1 MNQINEQLKSLH
13 LSHAA
18 SALEQQREQ
27 LSTYAE
33 LNFEERLSLLLESEL
48 LGRNQTKI
56 QRLKRQAKLRVDA
69 LPSQII
75 YKEGRGLK
83 RTQMSELLTGGYL
96 QKKQNVLI
104 TGATGAGKTYVA
116 CALAAQAC
124 EQLYS
129 VRYHRL
135 SRLLDDLSSGR
146 LDGTYQK
153 QLLAL
158 SRKQLLILDD
168 WGMEK
173 LSPDHAGHLLEL
185 LEDRYQTSS
194 TIMISQLP
202 VKEWYN
208 MIGNATVADA
218 LLDRLIHNSHRI
230 ELEGES
236 MRKLAQSGQ
245 VE

>member
-1 MNQINEQLKSLH
+1 MNQVDEQLMALR
-13 LSHAA
+13 LGHAA
-18 SALEQQREQ
+18 KALEQQRVQ
-27 LSTYAE
+27 LSTYTE
-33 LNFEERLSLLLESEL
+33 LTFEERLSLLLESEV
-48 LGRNQTKI
+48 LGRSQAKTK
-56 QRLKRQAKLRVDA
+56 RLIRQAKLRVDA
-69 LPSQII
+69 YPSQLI

-83 RTQMSELLTGGYL
+83 RVQMSELLTGSYL
-96 QKKQNVLI
+96 ANRQNILI

-116 CALAAQAC
+116 CALATQAC
-124 EQLYS
+124 EQQHS
-129 VRYHRL
+129 VRYYRL
-135 SRLLDDLSSGR
+135 SRLLDELSASR
-146 LDGTYQK
+146 LDGSYRK

-158 SRKQLLILDD
+158 SKKQLLILDD

-173 LSPDHAGHLLEL
+173 LSQDHAGHLLEV
-185 LEDRYQTSS
+185 LEDRYQTTS

-245 VE
+245 LE

>member
-1 MNQINEQLKSLH
+1 MNSINEQLKSLR
-13 LSHAA
+13 LGHAA
-18 SALEQQREQ
+18 AALEQQREQ
-27 LSTYAE
+27 SSTYAE
-33 LNFEERLSLLLESEL
+33 LGFDERLSLLLESEI
-48 LGRNQTKI
+48 LGRNQAKVM
-56 QRLKRQAKLRVDA
+56 RLKRQAKLRIDGLA
-69 LPSQII
+69 SQII
-75 YKEGRGLK
+75 YKEGRGLT
-83 RTQMSELLTGGYL
+83 RSQISELLTGQYL

-104 TGATGAGKTYVA
+104 TGPTGAGKTYIG
-116 CALAAQAC
+116 CALAGQAC
-124 EQLYS
+124 DQLYS

-153 QLLAL
+153 QLQTLAK
-158 SRKQLLILDD
+158 KQLLILDD

-218 LLDRLIHNSHRI
+218 LLDRLVHNSHRI
-230 ELEGES
+230 ELRGES

-245 VE
+245 LE

>member
-18 SALEQQREQ
+18 TALEQQREQ

-33 LNFEERLSLLLESEL
+33 LHFEERLSLLLESEL

-75 YKEGRGLK
+75 YREGRGLK
-83 RTQMSELLTGGYL
+83 RTQMSELFTGGYL

-158 SRKQLLILDD
+158 SRKHLLILDD

-173 LSPDHAGHLLEL
+173 LSPDHAGH
-185 LEDRYQTSS
+185 
-194 TIMISQLP
+194 
-202 VKEWYN
+202 
-208 MIGNATVADA
+208 
-218 LLDRLIHNSHRI
+218 
-230 ELEGES
+230 
-236 MRKLAQSGQ
+236 
-245 VE
+245 